1 MVDLPRRP
9 DLDQLRRQAKQL
21 RKAAAEG
28 LPEAVARVSAVSD
41 HVSLAATQLVLA
53 REHGFRSWPALKAAV
68 KAETAPAMAPLV
80 PGKHLD
86 QAVRGAGDFVE
97 WAQSEGWSPGG
108 LPVGAIFTSQTFL
121 TTYLEQQPERF
132 RVSGELTPANGQ
144 VFLTATDP
152 IVAVACLGTGASAA
166 VSLLEHLVGLGV
178 DTFVSVGPAPAVA
191 TALEWGDCIVA
202 NAALRDDGISQ
213 HYVEPARYAHP
224 HTALTQRVTKEAS
237 AAGLDPVLGSV
248 WTVPTPYR
256 TTASELEA
264 YRAEG
269 VLATDLITAALFAI
283 GAALNVKTASA
294 LVATRTL
301 GPPGPLPS
309 PERTTRIFTLLDATI
324 RAVASG
330 YGGRE

>member
-1 MVDLPRRP
+1 MVELPRRA

-28 LPEAVARVSAVSD
+28 LPEAVARVGAVSD
-41 HVSLAATQLVLA
+41 QVSLAAAQLVLA
-53 REHGFRSWPALKAAV
+53 REHSCRSWPALKAAV
-68 KAETAPAMAPLV
+68 KGRTVAMAPLV
-80 PGKHLD
+80 PGKHVD
-86 QAVRGAGDFVE
+86 EAVRGAGDFVE
-97 WAQSEGWSPGG
+97 WAQSEGWSPGR
-108 LPVGAIFTSQTFL
+108 LPVATILTSQTFI
-121 TTYLEQQPERF
+121 TNYLEQRPDRF
-132 RVSGELTPANGQ
+132 RVSRELTPANGQ

-166 VSLLEHLVGLGV
+166 VSLLEHLVSLGV
-178 DTFVSVGPAPAVA
+178 DTFVSVGPAPAVS

-202 NAALRDDGISQ
+202 DAALRDDGISQ

-224 HTALTQRVTKEAS
+224 DPALTQRVTKEAS
-237 AAGLDPVLGSV
+237 AAGLDPVLGSM

-256 TTASELEA
+256 TTASELEV

-294 LVATRTL
+294 AVATRTL
-301 GPPGPLPS
+301 GPPGLPPS

-330 YGGRE
+330 GGASE